1 MSGKVRSLI
10 AKLGETVDYDFTV
23 TNEGLVDVT
32 VDENLPLLSEALKD
46 SIGTRPPRGAPQDG
60 PSTYWIDHA
69 VTYLEARME
78 DGGRE
83 PFASGN
89 ATYLQLRNG
98 AVEARY
104 EFDAEEDEILDA
116 VPAFEFLALLRAWRE
131 RVLAESPAADKRMP
145 PPTKTRV
152 MPGN

>member
-1 MSGKVRSLI
+1 M
-10 AKLGETVDYDFTV
+10 DYDFTV
-23 TNEGLVDVT
+23 TNEGLVDVNI
-32 VDENLPLLSEALKD
+32 DDNLLLLSEALRD

-69 VTYLEARME
+69 VTHLEARME

-89 ATYLQLRNG
+89 AAYLQLRNG
-98 AVEARY
+98 VVEARY
-104 EFDAEEDEILDA
+104 DFDAEEDEILDA
-116 VPAFEFLALLRAWRE
+116 VPAHQFLALLRAWRE
-131 RVLAESPAADKRMP
+131 SVLAESPAADKRIP
-145 PPTKTRV
+145 PPPKTRA

>member
-1 MSGKVRSLI
+1 MN
-10 AKLGETVDYDFTV
+10 YDFTV
-23 TNEGLVDVT
+23 TNQGLVDVT
-32 VDENLPLLSEALKD
+32 VDDNLSLLSEALKD

-69 VTYLEARME
+69 VTYLEARIQ

-98 AVEARY
+98 VVEARY
-104 EFDAEEDEILDA
+104 DFDAEEDEILDA
-116 VPAFEFLALLRAWRE
+116 VPADEFLALLRAWRE
-131 RVLAESPAADKRMP
+131 SVLAESPVADKRMP
-145 PPTKTRV
+145 PPTKSRI